1 MNPFLTRMRHQVSV
15 DLAEA
20 RVDVFPE
27 SLKFGML
34 LLGKLQSPFQHR
46 PSAFGA
52 VLGLVGVAP
61 VADKELR
68 IKSKSLNKGWTL

>member
-1 MNPFLTRMRHQVSV
+1 MRHQVSV

-27 SLKFGML
+27 SLKFRML
-34 LLGKLQSPFQHR
+34 LLGKLQAPFQHR
-46 PSAFGA
+46 PSTFGA

-61 VADKELR
+61 VADKELK
-68 IKSKSLNKGWTL
+68 IKSM